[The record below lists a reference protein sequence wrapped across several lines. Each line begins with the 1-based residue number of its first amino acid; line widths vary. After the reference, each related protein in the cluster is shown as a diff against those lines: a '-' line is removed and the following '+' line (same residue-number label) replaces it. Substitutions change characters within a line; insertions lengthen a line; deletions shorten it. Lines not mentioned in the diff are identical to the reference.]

1 MRGRFK
7 TLNDRDEKEK
17 SRIFEPLFE
26 RTRFKHGMIPIPTEE
41 SKEKRYVGNKWL
53 GVRGFDTETTQNGDV
68 YLVSCSHRVNQT
80 EENQTDSIFTTD
92 PYVQFNWLLQ
102 KGRHTLNVFW
112 NIGFD
117 FEGMAKG
124 YLKTLT
130 KEQALASIT
139 KNKKKNVFRIPA
151 QGKGRA
157 LIIKYIQG
165 KYFKVSDGKH
175 QAYFYDCANFYGHTS
190 LDSASREHLGYGKEK
205 FGVSNNQIDITKGAK
220 ELGYEIVKKRCETDA
235 TLTRLLFERIYRTVM
250 KLGIRPRY
258 WNSPASLSE
267 EFLIHK
273 IEQKYLKPFVDCPLH
288 RNVLEYGYRAFKG
301 GIFDLRTKGLCDNI
315 SEVDI
320 VSAYPDKI
328 KNLPDMVNGEWRYAT
343 DISPDATF
351 GIYRVRRQFDGFS
364 PYFSV
369 SLGKMVYPETKD
381 MAEDYLTAPE
391 VFWLRR
397 RGYLVEILEGYEFY
411 HSSPAVYPFAELIS
425 QLFEIK
431 NACKD
436 TDKDLY
442 NVAKTIMNAMYGKF
456 VQSKPVLGRLF
467 NSIYGAYITGLTR
480 IQIATIAEK
489 HFEEIY
495 EIATDAVIGQI
506 KEEAKIQ
513 ESENLGGIEVK
524 HRLPNEA
531 VFLQTGLTV
540 DKDGTQ
546 FLRNRGIV
554 VEAKSKKNK
563 KVEFKEKEVVTKS
576 IRPRHMRECL
586 IQEDLGVDAIN
597 SFQEVEKRIVY
608 RDSKRIWEIDNPTKE
623 DMFTSK
629 IRSEPLDEN
638 FLESLDDVEFVPYV
652 DVLKSNPKLL
662 MLEINRCIVFTAVFI
677 KSKWD
682 AGQPFETALG

>member
-7 TLNDRDEKEK
+7 TLDDRSEKEK
-17 SRIFEPLFE
+17 QRIFKPLFE
-26 RTRFKHGMIPIPTEE
+26 RTRFKHGMVPISPEE

-80 EENQTDSIFTTD
+80 DETQTDSIFTTD
-92 PYVQFNWLLQ
+92 PYIQFAWLLQ

-117 FEGMAKG
+117 LEGMTKG
-124 YLKTLT
+124 YLKTIP
-130 KEQALASIT
+130 KEKVRESIT
-139 KNKKKNVFRIPA
+139 KNKKKNVFKIPA
-151 QGKGRA
+151 QGKGK
-157 LIIKYIQG
+157 LLTIKYVQG
-165 KYFKVSDGKH
+165 KFFKISDGKH

-190 LDSASREHLGYGKEK
+190 LDSASKQHLGYGKEK

-220 ELGYEIVKKRCETDA
+220 ELGYETVRKRCETDA
-235 TLTRLLFERIYRTVM
+235 TLTRLLFERIYATVM

-267 EFLIHK
+267 ELLTQK
-273 IEQKYLKPFVDCPLH
+273 IEEKYLKPFVDCPLH
-288 RNVLEYGYRAFKG
+288 REVLEYGYRSFKG

-315 SEVDI
+315 NEVDI

-328 KNLPDMVNGEWRYAT
+328 ARLADLVNGEWKKVT
-343 DISPDATF
+343 DINPKATF

-369 SLGKMVYPETKD
+369 SLGKMVYPVTRD
-381 MAEDYLTAPE
+381 LTEDYLTAPE

-397 RGYLVEILEGYEFY
+397 RGYLVEILDGYEFH
-411 HSSPAVYPFAELIS
+411 HSSPAIYPFSELIS

-431 NACKD
+431 NSCKES
-436 TDKDLY
+436 DKDLY

-456 VQSKPVLGRLF
+456 VQSNPVLGRLF
-467 NSIYGAYITGLTR
+467 NSVYGAYITALTR

-489 HFEEIY
+489 HFEEVY
-495 EIATDAVIGQI
+495 EVATDAVIGQL
-506 KEEAKIQ
+506 KEEAKI
-513 ESENLGGIEVK
+513 EETENLGGIEVK
-524 HRLPNEA
+524 NRLPSEA

-554 VEAKSKKNK
+554 VEVKSKKK
-563 KVEFKEKEVVTKS
+563 EVEFKEKEVVTKS

-586 IQEDLGVDAIN
+586 IQDDLGVESIN

-608 RDSKRIWEIDNPTKE
+608 RDSKRIWEIPDPKKE
-623 DMFTSK
+623 DMFAKK

-638 FLESLDDVEFVPYV
+638 FLESLDDVEFVSYI
-652 DVLKSNPKLL
+652 DVLKNNSKIL
-662 MLEINRCIVFTAVFI
+662 MLEVNRCIAFTAVFI

-682 AGQPFETALG
+682 AGQPFETVLG